1 MERIPLVFRNEATLT
16 ETENTEAVDVS
27 AFEELIFKTVASEEA
42 GTSTLDIIIQD
53 SDDGATW
60 NTHTTLSQITANG
73 TVITRLDKFL
83 RYVRMSIT
91 LGGTS
96 YTVAITGWGIK
107 RQ

>member
-1 MERIPLVFRNEATLT
+1 MERTPLVFRASATFD
-16 ETENTEAVDVS
+16 ETAATEAVDVS
-27 AFEELIFKTVASEEA
+27 AFEELIFKTVTTEEA

-53 SDDGATW
+53 SDDGTTW

-96 YTVAITGWGIK
+96 FTLAVTGWGIK